1 MKMDNCTHDWDLF
14 LSEYLPVILSTKRH
28 HPCKDCGLINF
39 KPPNSRLKTGKLIS
53 LIKIMFEDHGIQ
65 RSRINQYTA
74 EIKEMKR
81 SDLDDKS
88 IIDIITVARLMNH
101 IFQLVESLF
110 ICISLVRIFLHFF
123 SSFL

>member
-88 IIDIITVARLMNH
+88 IIYIIISKMLHENCQIMDCGEAH
-101 IFQLVESLF
+101 ESYF
-110 ICISLVRIFLHFF
+110 PTC
-123 SSFL
+123 